1 MRKTIKQ
8 ISDEMKTLER
18 TVESCLPH
26 VGYVIIRIDGR
37 SFHSLTRGMEKP
49 FDSWFVAAMDNAAK
63 RVMEGANAIAAYV
76 QSDEINLIID
86 PHGKNGCSLPFN
98 GRVEKLVS
106 LSASSAAVG
115 FYEYYSK
122 LKTKEYRSR
131 LDTSTLLRLHGDNEE
146 DLDEFYD
153 DYYDDSETDDRIE
166 VVLAR
171 CPQFDSRVISLETV
185 DEVEDYL
192 TWRRMDCMQNSVST
206 YALSEF
212 SPSQLHGKSTSERL
226 KMLAGVYGENFRIP
240 DSWYWGR
247 LLVKTK
253 FEDNDR
259 WAVYKTGDQESG
271 MTQATIMRT
280 TVETKAATK
289 SAVEELILALR
300 NRANRSNATENA

>member
-8 ISDEMKTLER
+8 ISDEMKTLEQ
-18 TVESCLPH
+18 TVESRLTH
-26 VGYVIIRIDGR
+26 VGYAIARIDGR
-37 SFHSLTRGMEKP
+37 SFHRLTRDMEKP
-49 FDSWFVAAMDNAAK
+49 FDSWFVAAMDHAAK
-63 RVMEGANAIAAYV
+63 RAMKGVDAIAAYV
-76 QSDEINLIID
+76 QSDEISLIID
-86 PHGKNGCSLPFN
+86 PHGKSGCSLPFD

-122 LKTKEYRSR
+122 LKTEEYRSR
-131 LDTSTLLRLHGDNEE
+131 LDTSTLLRLHVNDEE

-153 DYYDDSETDDRIE
+153 DYYDDSRTDDRIE

-192 TWRRMDCMQNSVST
+192 TWRRMDCMQNSVSA

-247 LLVKTK
+247 LLVKAR
-253 FEDNDR
+253 FEDDDL
-259 WAVYKTGDQESG
+259 WAGYKTGYQESG
-271 MTQATIMRT
+271 MAQATIMRT
-280 TVETKAATK
+280 TLETKAATK
-289 SAVEELILALR
+289 SAVEELILMLR
-300 NRANRSNATENA
+300 DRAARCDTDEND

>member
-49 FDSWFVAAMDNAAK
+49 FDSWFVAAMDNAA
-63 RVMEGANAIAAYV
+63 RRAMDGVNAIAAYV

-86 PHGKNGCSLPFN
+86 PHGKRGCSLPFN

-122 LKTKEYRSR
+122 LKMDEYRSQ
-131 LDTSTLLRLHGDNEE
+131 LETSTLLRPHGDNEE

-166 VVLAR
+166 KVLAS

-185 DEVEDYL
+185 NEVEDYL
-192 TWRRMDCMQNSVST
+192 TWRRMDCMQNSVSA

-226 KMLAGVYGENFRIP
+226 EMLDGLYGENFRIP
-240 DSWYWGR
+240 DRLYWGR
-247 LLVKTK
+247 LLVKTR
-253 FEDNDR
+253 FEDDDQ
-259 WAVYKTGDQESG
+259 WAGYRTGGQESE

-280 TVETKAATK
+280 TVKTKAATK
-289 SAVEELILALR
+289 KAVEELILMLR
-300 NRANRSNATENA
+300 DRADRSNTNKNA